1 MKKYLLTRETG
12 KWTDFIP
19 VAAVLSFL
27 LTVFS
32 SVPASLLHNVL
43 HIREL
48 LTMLAGGNEDAAQFL
63 EQYLSFDGIWILF
76 FLIVLLFKA
85 NRPMLKA
92 LTYRKNTHN
101 VKGAL
106 AGLLLGFGMN
116 GICIL
121 LSCLTGDIK
130 LSFNGFKPVLFIAF
144 LIAVCIQSG
153 GEELTDRCYL
163 YQKLRRGYRQPWI
176 AILVNSAVFSA
187 MHLLNPGITVISVIG
202 IFLSGLIWSLLVYY
216 YDCWWA
222 GVMMHTG
229 WNFTQS
235 ILFGL
240 PNSGVVSAY
249 SVFRLDAA
257 SARDGFFY
265 TVNFGVEGSLGS
277 VIILGAVA
285 ALILYLNRGKGE
297 KADFWG

>member
-27 LTVFS
+27 ITVFS

-92 LTYRKNTHN
+92 LAYRKNTNN

-121 LSCLTGDIK
+121 LSCLTGDIISDESFRRQFADRK
-130 LSFNGFKPVLFIAF
+130 FDLVVANILAEIIIPLSGVVGECLAEGGIFVSSGILASKEAEVSAALKENGFEILEVTH
-144 LIAVCIQSG
+144 SG
-153 GEELTDRCYL
+153 D
-163 YQKLRRGYRQPWI
+163 WI
-176 AILVNSAVFSA
+176 AIAA
-187 MHLLNPGITVISVIG
+187 AR
-202 IFLSGLIWSLLVYY
+202 
-216 YDCWWA
+216 A
-222 GVMMHTG
+222 GV
-229 WNFTQS
+229 
-235 ILFGL
+235 
-240 PNSGVVSAY
+240 
-249 SVFRLDAA
+249 
-257 SARDGFFY
+257 
-265 TVNFGVEGSLGS
+265 
-277 VIILGAVA
+277 
-285 ALILYLNRGKGE
+285 
-297 KADFWG
+297 